1 MAEYLET
8 IGVAVLAVGGIF
20 AGRAFSRLGRP
31 YWAIGYA
38 APFVL
43 FGIIA
48 LARWFGGFSFVPPF
62 SWLTAGRR
70 EFVVLAFSC
79 TTLLTTELKQVAI
92 RRQRVLVSFFM
103 VIAVVHFSI
112 LPFALPAVLKGSH
125 ERLETVIDLNRVCIQ
140 GTTYT
145 CGPAEAVTALDRL
158 GLKGEE
164 GAIAIAAYSNP
175 VTGTPTDLLCGALEE
190 LYIEDGLTC
199 EYRFFD
205 TIAELKLVGL
215 SIAVIKYS
223 PMVDHYVV
231 VLDISDDEI
240 VLGDPLR
247 GERTLTHDE
256 FREIWRHDG
265 VVLKKG
271 EKEQKPRPAPRL
283 GRSYLAAGE
292 RRNEGNWGT
301 INIEKSYGIA

>member
-20 AGRAFSRLGRP
+20 AGRAFSRLGKP

-43 FGIIA
+43 FGLIA

-79 TTLLTTELKQVAI
+79 TTLLTTALTQLAI

-103 VIAVVHFSI
+103 VVAVVHFSI

-125 ERLETVIDLNRVCIQ
+125 SRLETVIDPNRVCIQ

-145 CGPAEAVTALDRL
+145 CGPAAAVTALDRL
-158 GLKGEE
+158 GIEAEE
-164 GAIAIAAYSNP
+164 GEIAVVAHSNP
-175 VTGTPTDLLCGALEE
+175 VTGTPTDLLCAALEE
-190 LYIEDGLTC
+190 IYGNDGLSC
-199 EYRFFD
+199 EYRYFD
-205 TIAELKLVGL
+205 SIAELKEAGA
-215 SIAVIKYS
+215 SIAVIRYS
-223 PMVDHYVV
+223 LMVDHYVV
-231 VLDISDDEI
+231 VLDISDGEI

-247 GERTLTHDE
+247 GKRTLTHDE
-256 FREIWRHDG
+256 FRKIWRYDG

-271 EKEQKPRPAPRL
+271 EKEQLRPAPTM
-283 GRSYLAAGE
+283 GWSHLAA
-292 RRNEGNWGT
+292 R
-301 INIEKSYGIA
+301 